1 MSARVAL
8 QCSIVAVVSA
18 VAWVAPATAA
28 ADLLAPEPIVP
39 IVQPPAQLPGVV
51 PQQRAAVAEK
61 ALKDRQA
68 WLRSPKAVTE
78 RRGSRSAHDH
88 LSAAQAVTVA
98 RQEFPPIGHPL
109 WAPPKL
115 QPGDRITGYAGDN
128 AMRVDRAGAGGQA
141 LVDSSLPLWT
151 ESATGERERVSVA
164 LRDRGDQLVP
174 ENPFAKTSIAK
185 DPQRGVEFSERGFV
199 VRPVATA
206 EGLAPQL
213 VGGKAFFANAYA
225 DTDWI
230 VAPLPHGV
238 ETFWQ
243 LRSPASPESFT
254 IAIDAPKGARIEPA
268 TDGSRA
274 LGLMLDET
282 QLARIAPPAAVDAQG
297 QAVDVSYD
305 VNGLNIVVRVAHRNR
320 DLAYP
325 VLVDPEVQD
334 ADLVPHPLGWFY
346 NTNTGHPYW
355 GGYGWG
361 QYGWGQYI
369 TNAGTAANNAWGA
382 WQYIPPGQSFI
393 THYGFGNINW
403 SINGAGVCWVA
414 GTSTYDGG
422 AWQDGANSNSD
433 YGPMG
438 ECGTTYSNG
447 GGWFDSPGDDLPNR
461 AIMELWN
468 QYAQAGGGILH
479 VGYQEVWL
487 SDNNNPSQPAV
498 ESVSPQASSGWMDI
512 QELSASASSNDAG
525 LGVNSIVV
533 KAKSVGSVGDYTGP
547 DHIVPRGCAGTAAS
561 PCQGPF
567 ATSVTYP
574 LPEGDHDILFYA
586 GDAAGWGSP
595 SRSAGQYK
603 VDRSA
608 PSLTLGGLLWDRRG
622 RTLNEDAT
630 LTVLA
635 QDGVA
640 DGGNK
645 SHRSGMQSLSIDWK
659 AGSDPTGTGTG
670 YTAVTTGIGSPTGAA
685 SDGSSAKQE
694 GVWTFDG
701 SQKTPGPY
709 TFRIR
714 ATDNMGHVKLEVFE
728 VTVGPGSITS
738 LKEGQATARRVTLQ
752 AKARSGF
759 NPTGVTFK
767 FRRDPAASWQDVPTG
782 MVRQGRDDPVSGWPL
797 AMTGDTTPKLSWDL
811 ASTSGVDFADG
822 DVQIQAVFS
831 GGSSPGASQD
841 VKVMLDRS
849 GVDGDQAVADAG
861 PGKVDLLTG
870 NFSTSQA
877 DVSVDSWASD
887 LTVART
893 YNSRR
898 SESDPSG
905 PLGPG
910 WVLSLPAVGG
920 GSNYVD
926 LFSYAEASA
935 ADEGL
940 EPLTYVAVGT
950 SDGGVITF
958 TEGAIAGDHLSTT
971 WTPENGYGELKL
983 RSIIDPAK
991 SATRID
997 RFELT
1002 QTNGDVVTFV
1012 PDEVAG
1018 VGGYKLKSVQQ
1029 AASQTPKTTFAF
1041 DDSGRVTRI
1050 IAPVA
1055 AGLDCTSGFPT
1066 GCRGLDLTYAT
1077 ANATSWPGDF
1087 AERLIS
1093 VSLNTG
1099 SSSVELAH
1107 YSYHSDGR
1115 LAQAWDPR
1123 LPALKTSYAYSST
1136 GTAPNA
1142 ATVLTGITP
1151 PGEEPWTIGYLSPAS
1166 SGDTGTGR
1174 VDWVKR
1180 TALDPNTGAPSGN
1193 ATTDI
1198 VYGVPLSGSGAPYD
1212 MSASGTAAWDQND
1225 MPTDATAVFPANQPV
1240 ASPPLLADISYLNTE
1255 GRLVNSAEPGG
1266 HVDTTERDRFGN
1278 VVRDLTAR
1286 NRAEALATG
1295 ANTAAHAAR
1304 SRELDT
1310 QRTYS
1315 ADGADLL
1322 EEFGPAHAVA
1332 GITPEARRHTTI
1344 AYDEGKP
1351 AVPVSTVYHL
1361 PTTRTVAAR
1370 ALGASTDV
1378 DARTTKTEYDWTLR
1392 KPTKTIV
1399 DPTGLA
1405 MTSEVKY
1412 DNATG
1417 LALEE
1422 VLPRDTPSASTPKT
1436 AGTTQTTYY
1445 SVGSPTNNANCVNSL
1460 WANLPCKVKA
1470 AADPT
1475 PGAAPKLPIT
1485 TYEYNEFAEVT
1496 KETETVDS
1504 VMRVSTIDYA
1514 NGRKIAENVTCPA
1527 GCTTAEATPVGQ
1539 LTFGYSA
1546 TTGRLL
1552 TTTNSLD
1559 GRVITRAFDS
1569 LGRLTSYTDA
1579 DGTQTTNKYDILDRT
1594 TSTNDGQA
1602 TTTFEYDDR
1611 GLQTRIT
1618 DTDLGPVGSPGTVSG
1633 TYDPDGNLVSQ
1644 ALPGGLNVLTT
1655 FDAAGAPARRCYI
1668 KAASCSGSAWIDFT
1682 ATENVHGQQMTT
1694 QASGMSGQT
1703 YAYDKTG
1710 RLITTQDTV
1719 GGQCTVRGYGYDVDS
1734 NRLSVNTKQPA
1745 AGGACSTAAG
1755 TTVSHT
1761 YDTAD
1766 RVIDSGYV
1774 YDTFG
1779 RVTHVPGRDAGGVLD
1794 AGYYVNDLA
1803 QSIKQGGRT
1812 TTIDLDPG
1820 RRPRVRTTAPAGGA
1834 ETAHYADDTD
1844 EPSWTSKGGVTQR
1857 DIEGLDGDLVAVKTS
1872 GSTAVLQLTNIHGD
1886 VVAEAPATA
1895 AQAAPSLKFE
1905 TDEFGIPRPGRG
1917 PIFQVGSEK
1926 TALSTAGT
1934 SIGVPVPE
1942 GVQQDDLLLGMFAL
1956 GSSATVTAT
1965 GWTATTANI
1974 TSGTT
1979 RYRLY
1984 YRVATASEP
1993 SSYTFTASAS
2003 AEHIAAI
2010 TALRNTAASAPAV
2023 AAATGT
2029 SDDITAPSITPAAA
2043 DSAINI
2049 FGGQGLGDTNGGSA
2063 WDFPST
2069 FVKSWDASA
2078 GTTQSATAALR
2089 VLSDGA
2095 GTATG
2100 TTPVTSQT
2108 GAGSGAWGAITA
2120 AITPANTT
2128 PTQTRYGYVGG
2139 KARRTS
2145 TGAGTIEMGVRLYVP
2160 QLGRFLQADPVRGGS
2175 ANAYDYANQDP
2186 VNQLDVDGEMP
2197 TDNECLGAGI
2207 CHNSWRGSPPPP
2219 NKCKLYC
2226 NVVKVAITFVPVGG
2240 PVVRAVKVVRA
2251 APKVVRV
2258 VKKGCAVVAIACAVA
2273 NPGQHPGGL
2282 PVVKRPPVNPGRTTE
2297 QTLKS
2302 KRRPPKRR

>member
-1 MSARVAL
+1 MSVRVAL
-8 QCSIVAVVSA
+8 PCWIAAVVAVAIGA
-18 VAWVAPATAA
+18 VPATAA
-28 ADLLAPEPIVP
+28 ADVLGPDPIVRLVAP
-39 IVQPPAQLPGVV
+39 QPRVKAEV
-51 PQQRAAVAEK
+51 PTRQAAAAEK
-61 ALKDRQA
+61 AFKKHRA
-68 WLRSPKAVTE
+68 WLRSPDAVAE
-78 RRGSRSAHDH
+78 RRRSRSAHDD
-88 LSAAQAVTVA
+88 LSAAESVTVA
-98 RQEFPPIGHPL
+98 RHEFPRLSRPL

-115 QPGDRITGYAGDN
+115 APGDRITGYAGEN
-128 AMRVDRAGAGGQA
+128 VMRVDQAGAGGKA
-141 LVDSSLPLWT
+141 LVESSLPLQA
-151 ESATGERERVSVA
+151 ESASGETERVSVA
-164 LRDRGDQLVP
+164 LNDQGDQLVP
-174 ENPFAKTSIAK
+174 ENPLAKTSIAK
-185 DPQRGVEFSERGFV
+185 DPEEGIEFSELGFDV
-199 VRPVATA
+199 SPVAVA
-206 EGLAPQL
+206 NSAPPRI
-213 VGGKAFFANAYA
+213 VGGNAFFANVYE

-230 VAPLPHGV
+230 VAPLPQGV

-243 LRSPASPESFT
+243 VRSPASPESFK
-254 IAIDAPKGARIEPA
+254 ISIDAPKGARIEAAP
-268 TDGSRA
+268 DGSKA
-274 LGLMLDET
+274 LYLYDGGRK
-282 QLARIAPPAAVDAQG
+282 LAVIAAPSAVDAQG
-297 QAVDVSYD
+297 QPVAVTYD
-305 VNGLNIVVRVAHRNR
+305 VDGLQIIVHVAHRGG

-325 VLVDPEVQD
+325 VLVDPQIFDGNLE
-334 ADLVPHPLGWFY
+334 PHPLGWQY
-346 NTNTGHPYW
+346 DSNYGTPWW
-355 GGYGWG
+355 GGYGTGPYGWG
-361 QYGWGQYI
+361 QYVTLGSGAPSNTYGGWAYV
-369 TNAGTAANNAWGA
+369 
-382 WQYIPPGQSFI
+382 PPGDSYV
-393 THYGFGNINW
+393 THYGFSNFNW
-403 SINGAGVCWVA
+403 NFTYPVCWATGTQQPDGNWEHGPNSA
-414 GTSTYDGG
+414 GGT
-422 AWQDGANSNSD
+422 
-433 YGPMG
+433 GPMEACYNSG
-438 ECGTTYSNG
+438 SNG
-447 GGWFDSPGDDLPNR
+447 GGWHTGSGEGGPNS
-461 AIMELWN
+461 AAMMMWN
-468 QYAQAGGGILH
+468 PYAGGTGTMH

-487 SDNNNPSQPAV
+487 TDFNDPDVPETYIPLQPTGAWIDTPQIEGSAWSQ
-498 ESVSPQASSGWMDI
+498 D
-512 QELSASASSNDAG
+512 DG
-525 LGVNSIVV
+525 LGVNRIVV
-533 KAKSVGSVGDYTGP
+533 QAVSNEEVRNSLV
-547 DHIVPRGCAGTAAS
+547 IPRGCAGTGAD
-561 PCQGPF
+561 PCVGAFMP
-567 ATSVTYP
+567 SVIFP
-574 LPEGDHDILFYA
+574 MPEGQSDVFFA
-586 GDAAGWGSP
+586 AVDAVDRWSP
-595 SRSAGQYK
+595 QTRLNGYK

-608 PSLTLGGLLWDRRG
+608 PTLTLGGLLWDRRG

-635 QDGVA
+635 NDGLPNS
-640 DGGNK
+640 GLKNR
-645 SHRSGMQSLSIDWK
+645 RSGMQTLAIDWK
-659 AGSDPTGTGTG
+659 AGSDPSGTGTG
-670 YTAVTTGIGSPTGAA
+670 YTAVTSGIGAPTAA
-685 SDGSSAKQE
+685 APDGGSAKQE
-694 GVWTFDG
+694 GVWTFPG
-701 SQKTPGPY
+701 ATAAPGPY

-714 ATDNMGHVKLEVFE
+714 ATDNLGHVKTEVFE
-728 VTVGPGSITS
+728 VTVGSGSITS
-738 LKEGQATARRVTLQ
+738 LKEGQATARRVMLQ

-767 FRRDPAASWQDVPTG
+767 FRRDHAASWQDVPTG

-831 GGSSPGASQD
+831 GGSNPGASQD
-841 VKVMLDRS
+841 VKVMVDRT
-849 GVDGDQAVADAG
+849 GVDGDQAATEAG
-861 PGKVDLLTG
+861 PGRVNLLTG
-870 NFSTSQA
+870 NFSTSDV
-877 DVSVDSWASD
+877 DVSIDSWASD
-887 LTVART
+887 LTIART

-898 SESDPSG
+898 SESGPSG

-910 WVLSLPAVGG
+910 WVLGLPAIDG
-920 GSNYVD
+920 GSNFVD

-935 ADEGL
+935 AEVGF
-940 EPLTYVAVGT
+940 EPLTYVGVGT
-950 SDGGVITF
+950 ADGGEITF
-958 TEGAIAGDHLSTT
+958 TEGAMAGDHLSTD
-971 WTPENGYGELKL
+971 WTPANGYGDLKL

-1002 QTNGDVVTFV
+1002 QANGDIVKFT
-1012 PDEVAG
+1012 PKEGAG
-1018 VGGYKLKSVQQ
+1018 LGAYKLESVQQ

-1041 DDSGRVTRI
+1041 DESGRVTRI

-1055 AGLDCTSGFPT
+1055 AGLDCTSGFPA

-1174 VDWVKR
+1174 VDWVRR
-1180 TALDPNTGAPSGN
+1180 TALDPDTSTPSGN
-1193 ATTDI
+1193 ATMDI

-1212 MSASGTAAWDQND
+1212 MSASATAAWDQND
-1225 MPTDATAVFPANQPV
+1225 MPTDATAVFPANESV

-1255 GRLVNSAEPGG
+1255 GRLVNSAKPGG
-1266 HVDTTERDRFGN
+1266 HIDTTERDRFGN

-1295 ANTAAHAAR
+1295 ANTAAQAAR

-1344 AYDEGKP
+1344 VYDEGKP
-1351 AVPVSTVYHL
+1351 DSTVYHL
-1361 PTTRTVAAR
+1361 PTTQTVAAR
-1370 ALGASTDV
+1370 ALGTSTDV
-1378 DARTTKTEYDWTLR
+1378 DARTTKTEYNWTLR
-1392 KPTKTIV
+1392 KRTKTVV

-1405 MTSEVKY
+1405 IASEIKY

-1417 LALEE
+1417 LVLEE
-1422 VLPRDTPSASTPKT
+1422 VMPRDTPSVSTPKT
-1436 AGTTQTTYY
+1436 AGTTETAYY

-1475 PGAAPKLPIT
+1475 PDAAPKLPIT

-1504 VMRVSTIDYA
+1504 VMRVSTIGYA

-1559 GRVITRAFDS
+1559 SRVITRAFDS

-1579 DGTQTTNKYDILDRT
+1579 DGTQTTTKYDILDRP
-1594 TSTNDGQA
+1594 TSTNDGQG
-1602 TTTFEYDDR
+1602 TTTLAYNDR
-1611 GLQTRIT
+1611 GLLTQIT
-1618 DTDLGPVGSPGTVSG
+1618 DTDLGPVGSPGVVSG
-1633 TYDPDGNLVSQ
+1633 TYDPDGNLLSQ
-1644 ALPGGLNVLTT
+1644 ALPGGLNVFTT
-1655 FDAAGAPARRCYI
+1655 FDATGAPARRCYI

-1917 PIFQVGSEK
+1917 PIFQVASEK

-1942 GVQQDDLLLGMFAL
+1942 GVQKDDLLLGMFAL

-1979 RYRLY
+1979 RYSLY
-1984 YRVATASEP
+1984 YRVATTSEP

-2003 AEHIAAI
+2003 AKHIASI

-2023 AAATGT
+2023 TTATGT
-2029 SDDITAPSITPAAA
+2029 SIDITAPSITPAAA

-2078 GTTQSATAALR
+2078 GTTQSAMAALG
-2089 VLSDGA
+2089 VLAGGA

-2100 TTPVTSQT
+2100 TTTIMSQT
-2108 GAGSGAWGAITA
+2108 GAGSGAWGAIAA
-2120 AITPANTT
+2120 AIAPANPT

-2145 TGAGTIEMGVRLYVP
+2145 TGAGTIEMGARLYVP
-2160 QLGRFLQADPVRGGS
+2160 QLGRFTQPDPVVGGS
-2175 ANAYDYANQDP
+2175 CNAYEYTCQDP
-2186 VNQLDVDGEMP
+2186 VNRFDLDGQCVGPIIVVCGEAAYA
-2197 TDNECLGAGI
+2197 LGAALLAGGAAVAAHEVLSRSRNDNPI
-2207 CHNSWRGSPPPP
+2207 KFKIPINFSKKKSRGGPGQAPTGPKRPARFRDKPDKKREKDNWRP
-2219 NKCKLYC
+2219 NKNK
-2226 NVVKVAITFVPVGG
+2226 
-2240 PVVRAVKVVRA
+2240 
-2251 APKVVRV
+2251 
-2258 VKKGCAVVAIACAVA
+2258 
-2273 NPGQHPGGL
+2273 
-2282 PVVKRPPVNPGRTTE
+2282 KRPPRYA
-2297 QTLKS
+2297 
-2302 KRRPPKRR
+2302 